1 MSAPLQTLRPAVR
14 TGLAVTAVLLLAACG
29 QAVDTDPAGATTSPE
44 PSVTTTDPTTASTSA
59 SASSTATAGT
69 TASAAPAGGATGTGL
84 SQSVVITAPTEGE
97 RLPVGQVG
105 VTGRGTAS
113 EGTLLW
119 RITQADGEVLS
130 DGFTT
135 AGANGEVGDF
145 AIQQQVQAG
154 TCTPCTVQVWAPD
167 ESGGEGSQPEGPASV
182 TFSVG

>member
-1 MSAPLQTLRPAVR
+1 MSALPLILRPAAR
-14 TGLAVTAVLLLAACG
+14 TGLATAAVLLLAACG
-29 QAVDTDPAGATTSPE
+29 QAVDTDPAGATTTPE
-44 PSVTTTDPTTASTSA
+44 PSVTTASSPDA
-59 SASSTATAGT
+59 GASESASSTATAGT
-69 TASAAPAGGATGTGL
+69 TASTAPAAGATGTGL
-84 SQSVVITAPTEGE
+84 SQSVVITAPVEGE
-97 RLPVGQVG
+97 RLPAGPIG

-167 ESGGEGSQPEGPASV
+167 ESGGEGDQPEGPASV
-182 TFSVG
+182 TFTVE

>member
-1 MSAPLQTLRPAVR
+1 VSALPQTLRPAAR
-14 TGLAVTAVLLLAACG
+14 TGLAVAAVLLLAGCG
-29 QAVDTDPAGATTSPE
+29 QAVDPDPAGATTSPE
-44 PSVTTTDPTTASTSA
+44 PSVTTTDPTGAGSSE
-59 SASSTATAGT
+59 SASSTTTAGT
-69 TASAAPAGGATGTGL
+69 TATTAPTGGATGSGL
-84 SQSVVITAPTEGE
+84 SQSVVITAPAEGE

-154 TCTPCTVQVWAPD
+154 TCAPCTVEVWAPD
-167 ESGGEGSQPEGPASV
+167 ESGGEGALPEGPASV

>member
-1 MSAPLQTLRPAVR
+1 MSAPLKTLRPAAR
-14 TGLAVTAVLLLAACG
+14 TGLGLAAVLLLAACG
-29 QAVDTDPAGATTSPE
+29 QAVDVDPAGSTTSPE
-44 PSVTTTDPTTASTSA
+44 PSVTTSATDAAASGG
-59 SASSTATAGT
+59 ASSSAGT
-69 TASAAPAGGATGTGL
+69 TASTAPAGGATGSGL
-84 SQSVVITAPTEGE
+84 SQSVVITAPVEGE
-97 RLPVGQVG
+97 RLPVGPIG

-154 TCTPCTVQVWAPD
+154 TCTPCTVEVWAPD
-167 ESGGEGSQPEGPASV
+167 ESGGEGALPEGPASV
-182 TFSVG
+182 RFSVG